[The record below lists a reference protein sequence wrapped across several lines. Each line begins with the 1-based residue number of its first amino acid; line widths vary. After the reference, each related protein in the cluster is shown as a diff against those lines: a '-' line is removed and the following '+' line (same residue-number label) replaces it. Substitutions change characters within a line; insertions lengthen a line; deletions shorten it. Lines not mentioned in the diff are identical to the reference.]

1 MARDWLPP
9 PGARRPRRITVW
21 TVSEMLRVCYT
32 GDPPPDWFLA
42 QAAALG
48 VELMP
53 LGRNGARVTGAEEA
67 AERLALLR
75 PGGYLMNHPSY
86 GPYIS
91 GDLADAGGGSLRVV
105 TYIGATREIGA
116 YEQFFDAA
124 ALRARDVVLTAP
136 CVPSLAVAES
146 ALTLVLALE
155 LGLVPGHLAARD
167 SRAGYEQGVAIGA
180 RRGVLGSTLG
190 VVGLGQV
197 GQRVAQL
204 ALGCGM
210 RVCYYSRTRRPD
222 LEDTLGIEYRGLADL
237 AARADHL
244 TVHTPI
250 ITTRGLVGRDVLSG
264 ARGITLVNNTA
275 DPRIVE
281 SAALLD
287 ALRSG
292 RVRRAAV
299 EGYYPEPHQ
308 RELQGLGADRL
319 VMLPPYT
326 SWGNSPREQER
337 VWQQQL
343 ETYRAFLAGR
353 RSRDE
358 LA

>member
-1 MARDWLPP
+1 
-9 PGARRPRRITVW
+9 VW
-21 TVSEMLRVCYT
+21 TVSDLLRVCYT
-32 GDPPPDWFLA
+32 GDAPPAWVLA

-53 LGRNGARVTGAEEA
+53 LGLGGAPVTDAEEA
-67 AERLALLR
+67 AERLALLQ

-86 GPYIS
+86 GPYLS
-91 GDLADAGGGSLRVV
+91 AELADAARGRLRIV
-105 TYIGATREIGA
+105 TYVGATRELGA
-116 YEQFFDAA
+116 YHQFFDVNG
-124 ALRARDVVLTAP
+124 LRARNVVLTAP

-155 LGLVPGHLAARD
+155 LGLVPAHLAAREG
-167 SRAGYEQGVAIGA
+167 RAGYEQGVAIGA

-197 GQRVAQL
+197 GQRVAQI

-222 LEDTLGIEYRGLADL
+222 LEDTLGIEYQALPEL
-237 AARADHL
+237 TARADHL

-250 ITTRGLVGRDVLSG
+250 ITSRGLVGHEALAE

-281 SAALLD
+281 PAALLD
-287 ALRSG
+287 GLRSG

-299 EGYYPEPHQ
+299 EGYYPQPHQ
-308 RELQGLGADRL
+308 TELEALSDDRL
-319 VMLPPYT
+319 LMLPPYT

-337 VWQQQL
+337 AWQQQL